1 MAWMQLLF
9 IRLQMFCLNIITFVC
24 ITIYTRSVL
33 TLISVFYF
41 NHLYFTGLWMV
52 HRSQTIREPIIPLGT

>member
-1 MAWMQLLF
+1 
-9 IRLQMFCLNIITFVC
+9 MFCLNIITFVSG
-24 ITIYTRSVL
+24 ITIYTCSVL

-52 HRSQTIREPIIPLGT
+52 HRSDNKRANHSSGNMTGSI

>member
-1 MAWMQLLF
+1 
-9 IRLQMFCLNIITFVC
+9 MFCLNIITFVSG
-24 ITIYTRSVL
+24 ITIYTCSVL

-41 NHLYFTGLWMV
+41 NHLYLTGLWMV